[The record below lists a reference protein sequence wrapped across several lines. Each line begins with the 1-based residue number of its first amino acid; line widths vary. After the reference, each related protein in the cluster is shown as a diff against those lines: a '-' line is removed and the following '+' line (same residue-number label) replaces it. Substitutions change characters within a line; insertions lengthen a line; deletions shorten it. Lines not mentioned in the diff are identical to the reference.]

1 MASKIESE
9 ALGLLD
15 SVRSLEVQE
24 WVNILE
30 MTPEDQAIMAIGIH
44 GIGKSEF
51 FKDYF
56 QKRGYAIVMLFL
68 GQMADAGDLIGLPDR
83 TMVTFCY
90 GDKEVT
96 QKITEFCPPKWWPRD
111 NNTKLVLFLDEF
123 NRGKP
128 EVYQCIMEMVLNRQ
142 LNGLPLPPQTRIIA
156 AINPLDDKFGYQVTE
171 LDPALFDRFN
181 VYGFAPS
188 RKEWVYWAI
197 DAKVHKLVIGFII
210 KHGAAH
216 LDPPANGKMGVVY
229 PSRRSWVRLSNI
241 IQKNPKLLAEEDF
254 VTLRDIS
261 AGIIGE
267 AASSAFYNFIRE
279 QQKGIHPGKIVT
291 AWDDEVEKKVKSLN
305 NMDLL
310 MLNMELAVHL
320 EEEEDNY
327 FGNMESKE
335 GKKQRDKYAYNIWQ
349 YLQSVPREIMAN
361 FYDYISDGYTV
372 HKKTWPEKLLDSGIT
387 QFVNTFIDIYHGKTK
402 EEKEQPDAFKDP
414 DVNDILGDK

>member
-1 MASKIESE
+1 MAKIESDS
-9 ALGLLD
+9 AGLLD
-15 SVRSLEVQE
+15 SVRSLEAQD
-24 WVNILE
+24 WNNIFE
-30 MTPEDQAIMAIGIH
+30 MTPEDQAIMLIGIH

-51 FKDYF
+51 VKDYF
-56 QKRGYAIVMLFL
+56 QKRGYAIIMLFL

-83 TMVTFCY
+83 TMVTFSY
-90 GDKEVT
+90 DGKEVT

-128 EVYQCIMEMVLNRQ
+128 EVYQCIMDMALNRQ
-142 LNGLPLPPQTRIIA
+142 LNGLNLPEHTRIIA

-197 DAKVHKLVIGFII
+197 DNHVHKLVIGFIV
-210 KHGAAH
+210 KHGAVH

-229 PSRRSWVRLSNI
+229 PSRRSWVRLSKI

-267 AASSAFYNFIRE
+267 SASSSFYAFIRE
-279 QQKGIHPGKIVT
+279 QQKGVHPGRIVT
-291 AWDDEVEKKVKSLN
+291 AWDAEVEKKVKSLN

-310 MLNMELAVHL
+310 MLNAELAMHL
-320 EEEEDNY
+320 EEEEDSY
-327 FGNMESKE
+327 FGDMESAE
-335 GKKQRDKYAYNIWQ
+335 GKKQSEKYAYNVYQ
-349 YLQSVPREIMAN
+349 YLKCLPNELRCD
-361 FYDYISDGYTV
+361 FYDYISSATTEY
-372 HKKTWPEKLLDSGIT
+372 KKSWPDKLLSSNISGL
-387 QFVNTFIDIYHGKTK
+387 VNDFINLISGKTSD
-402 EEKEQPDAFKDP
+402 EKAQEDAFKDP
-414 DVNDILGDK
+414 DIDELLKG